1 MKKIIILTLVCL
13 SIYSCNNK
21 TPDKDE
27 AERIR
32 NDSLSARIIANT
44 EEMIRGSLRDS
55 TGYINIGDN
64 TNLSFKLDIDT
75 ARNLIKTITVYK
87 DNIKHQIIKV
97 NKIPQTPL
105 YYLIDWNFDGYK
117 DLTLFQMWGSGGRS
131 YWIWNYSNKTKKY
144 YYNTELS
151 EITGLEIDSL
161 SESIIVNYRGGWSIE
176 LWDTLK
182 YIDKKLTLI
191 NGLTVERGVADS
203 GNIWITRTHRSLVNN
218 RLVTKVDSPVIVNE
232 KTIY

>member
-27 AERIR
+27 AERLR
-32 NDSLSARIIANT
+32 NDSLSARIIANS
-44 EEMIRGSLRDS
+44 EKMIRGSLSDS
-55 TGYINIGDN
+55 TGYINIGNN
-64 TNLSFKLDIDT
+64 TNLSFKFNIDT
-75 ARNLIKTITVYK
+75 AQNLLKTIIIYK
-87 DNIKHQIIKV
+87 DNKKHQIIKV
-97 NKIPQTPL
+97 NKIPQTLL

-117 DLTLFQMWGSGGRS
+117 DITVFQMWGSGGRS
-131 YWIWNYSNKTKKY
+131 YWIWNYSDKTKKY
-144 YYNTELS
+144 YYNAELS

-161 SESIIVNYRGGWSIE
+161 SESIIVHYRGGWSIE

-182 YIDKKLTLI
+182 YLDKKLTLI

-203 GNIWITRTHRSLVNN
+203 DNIFIKRTHRSLVNN